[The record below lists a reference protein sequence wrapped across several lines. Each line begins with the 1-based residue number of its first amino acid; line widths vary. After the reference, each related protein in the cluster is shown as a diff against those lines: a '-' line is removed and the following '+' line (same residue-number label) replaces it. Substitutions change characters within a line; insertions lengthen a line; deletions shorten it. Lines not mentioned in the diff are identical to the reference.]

1 MEFSEEQQEAFNK
14 YIEGKNVFITGPGG
28 TGKSELIK
36 AIYRDAISKNKKI
49 QVTALTGCAA
59 VLLECKAK
67 TIHSWGGIGLA
78 ANSNEEIIKKIT
90 AHYLKRKNWKS
101 THILIVDEVS
111 MLSLKIFD
119 LLNELGRQIR
129 TTQGH
134 RPFGGIQLIF
144 CGDFYQLPP
153 VGDAAEPDTRRFCF
167 ESANWDTVFDPEN
180 QIQLKKIFR
189 QRDQNY
195 AKILNQ
201 IREGRI
207 TKSSVTTLLQHVGR
221 PAALSISPTK
231 MFPTR
236 LRVEMINNGEMTKLT
251 GEAHK
256 YDIKALYDLPVKE
269 KKDIFRTFT
278 KDEKEIEINFLKN
291 GMLCDK
297 QIQLKVGAQVMC
309 VVNIT
314 RGDDLVLC
322 NGSQGIVSAFNE
334 QGHPVVA
341 FHNGSE
347 IAIEPH
353 VWPSEI
359 IPGIGVSQI
368 PLIMAWAI
376 TIHKAQGMSMDI
388 AEIDVGSGVFEC
400 GQTYVALSRIKSL
413 EGLFLTSF
421 DVTKITVNKR
431 VKEYYQRLNGLTAPA
446 PVPVPLVEK
455 AVEPVLAPAIVE
467 SI

>member
-1 MEFSEEQQEAFNK
+1 MEFSEEQREAFNK

-36 AIYRDAISKNKKI
+36 AIYRDAASKNKKI
-49 QVTALTGCAA
+49 RVTALTGCAA

-67 TIHSWGGIGLA
+67 TIHSWAGIGLA
-78 ANSNEEIIKKIT
+78 TNSNEEIIKKII
-90 AHYLKRKNWKS
+90 ANYLKRKNWKS

-153 VGDAAEPDTRRFCF
+153 VGDASEPDTRRFCF
-167 ESANWDTVFDPEN
+167 ESANWDDVFDPEN

-207 TKSSVTTLLQHVGR
+207 TRSSVATLLQHVNR
-221 PAALSISPTK
+221 PDTLAISPTK

-236 LRVEMINNGEMTKLT
+236 MRVEMINNGEMSKLM

-256 YDIKALYDLPVKE
+256 YDIKAHYDLPVKD
-269 KKDIFRTFT
+269 KKDIICRSFT

-297 QIQLKVGAQVMC
+297 QIQLKVGAHVMC

-314 RGDDLVLC
+314 RGEDLVLC

-334 QGHPVVA
+334 QGHPVVK
-341 FHNGSE
+341 FHNGCD
-347 IAIEPH
+347 ILIEPH
-353 VWPSEI
+353 IWPSEI

-413 EGLFLTSF
+413 EGLYLTSF
-421 DVTKITVNKR
+421 DVTKITINKR
-431 VKEYYQRLNGLTAPA
+431 VKEYYQRLNGLNEPI
-446 PVPVPLVEK
+446 VEK
-455 AVEPVLAPAIVE
+455 AVETVPVE
-467 SI
+467 SM